1 MKIFVTTVFLIKIFV
16 ITTFFIKIFIITSF
30 FINIF
35 VIIEK
40 VNTKTLIHYQSS
52 SSVAKWVKQNT
63 LNTISLSRKDF
74 ESREEQIIHESE
86 QQ

>member
-40 VNTKTLIHYQSS
+40 VNTKTLIHYKSS
-52 SSVAKWVKQNT
+52 SSVAKR
-63 LNTISLSRKDF
+63 I
-74 ESREEQIIHESE
+74 
-86 QQ
+86 